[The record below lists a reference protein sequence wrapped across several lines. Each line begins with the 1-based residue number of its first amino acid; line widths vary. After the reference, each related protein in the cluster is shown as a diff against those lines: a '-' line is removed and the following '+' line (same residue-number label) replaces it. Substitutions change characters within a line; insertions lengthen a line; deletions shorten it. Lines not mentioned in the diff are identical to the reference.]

1 MSLYLNCFFS
11 PRQKIVKYCFKKI
24 IYFNW
29 RLVSYFTILW
39 WFLTYIEMNQPWVYM
54 YLLILKLL
62 LSPSPSHPSGLSQCI
77 GFQYPV
83 SCIELGLVIYFT
95 YGNIHV
101 SMLFSQITPPL
112 PSPTKSND
120 IIYICVLLLSCIYV
134 RHYHL
139 SKFYIYMH

>member
-62 LSPSPSHPSGLSQCI
+62 LFPSPSHPSGLSQCI

-83 SCIELGLVIYFT
+83 SCIKFGLVIYFT
-95 YGNIHV
+95 YGSIHV
-101 SMLFSQITPPL
+101 STYSLKLSPQPL
-112 PSPTKSND
+112 PSPTESKSLFC
-120 IIYICVLLLSCIYV
+120 ISVSLAVLHIVLS
-134 RHYHL
+134 L
-139 SKFYIYMH
+139 PSF